1 MSKKKWIDEI
11 LPIPKH
17 SKYIIHDS
25 WIGLIISL
33 NGKISYLDKPTIKY
47 RQHSENQVGTDRE
60 SYKCNSFEQ
69 VRNLFINVKK
79 DLFKTYIE
87 NQKKFPEELQKLNY
101 EGKKYFD
108 DIEKK
113 KNVNLRNWGIF
124 YNLYKNENIGYYIAI
139 FVILNLPILGNLIY
153 KVYKKK
159 GDFK

>member
-1 MSKKKWIDEI
+1 M
-11 LPIPKH
+11 
-17 SKYIIHDS
+17 
-25 WIGLIISL
+25 
-33 NGKISYLDKPTIKY
+33 
-47 RQHSENQVGTDRE
+47 
-60 SYKCNSFEQ
+60 
-69 VRNLFINVKK
+69 FINVKK
-79 DLFKTYIE
+79 DLFRTYIE

-113 KNVNLRNWGIF
+113 KNANLRNWGIF
-124 YNLYKNENIGYYIAI
+124 YNLYKNENIGYYIAN